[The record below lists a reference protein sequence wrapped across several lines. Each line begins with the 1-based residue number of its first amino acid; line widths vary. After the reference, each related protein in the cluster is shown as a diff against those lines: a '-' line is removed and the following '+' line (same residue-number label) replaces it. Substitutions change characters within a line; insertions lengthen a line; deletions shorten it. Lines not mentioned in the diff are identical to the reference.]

1 MKSNIERG
9 AGCAPPD
16 LFTVDMVTAA
26 MQHFEAVGGR
36 DEPKLYA
43 LIPALHA
50 CWYSGDAGQKWCDM
64 PEESRAAFLEFTE
77 YCNEQN
83 IAA

>member
-9 AGCAPPD
+9 AGCAPPS
-16 LFTVDMVTAA
+16 LFTADMVTAA

-50 CWYSGDAGQKWCDM
+50 CWHSSGAGQKWSDM
-64 PEESRAAFLEFTE
+64 PSESKAAFLEFME
-77 YCNEQN
+77 YRNEQN